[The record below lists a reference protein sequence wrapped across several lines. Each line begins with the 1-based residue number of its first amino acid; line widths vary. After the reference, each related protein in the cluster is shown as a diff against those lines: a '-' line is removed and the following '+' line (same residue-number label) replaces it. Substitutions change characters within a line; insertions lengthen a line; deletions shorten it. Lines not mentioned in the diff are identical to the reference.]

1 MRRADRLFRIIQVL
15 RRKRRPVTAQ
25 QIAEELEASPRTI
38 YRDIAQLM
46 ADRVPI
52 RGEAGIGYVLE
63 GGFDMPPLM
72 LTADEIEAAMLGAQ
86 WVMARGDAALA
97 RAASDLVA
105 KIGAVI
111 PDHLRPILVEPAGS
125 APPAMSGSVAD
136 VIDMGRLRTAIRA
149 QGKIRLVYRDEK
161 NAESVRIIWPIAVLY
176 WERVRL
182 IAAWCEMRKAF
193 RHFRTD
199 RITEYDFLE
208 ARYPTPRSKLKAQW
222 QKKCWGKKKVGER
235 PVICCTGKRL
245 GYSRNFSLSVIA

>member
-25 QIAEELEASPRTI
+25 EIAVEMEASPRTI

-72 LTADEIEAAMLGAQ
+72 LTPDEIEAAMLGAQ
-86 WVMARGDAALA
+86 WVMGRADPVLA

-105 KIGAVI
+105 KIGVVI
-111 PDHLRPILVEPAGS
+111 PEHLRPLLMEPALAAVS
-125 APPAMSGSVAD
+125 SRPPPPPDNIDVA
-136 VIDMGRLRTAIRA
+136 RLRTAIRA
-149 QGKIRLVYRDEK
+149 QGKIALIYRDEK
-161 NAESVRIIWPIAVLY
+161 EEETRRIIWPIALSY
-176 WERVRL
+176 WEAVRL
-182 IAAWCEMRKAF
+182 IVAWCELRNGF

-199 RITEYDFLE
+199 RVVGSEFLE
-208 ARYPTPRSKLKAQW
+208 ARYATPRAKLRAQW
-222 QKKCWGKKKVGER
+222 KKEMEESMER
-235 PVICCTGKRL
+235 RMRRAAKTAEPAAALIE
-245 GYSRNFSLSVIA
+245 

>member
-15 RRKRRPVTAQ
+15 RRKKRPVTAQ
-25 QIAEELEASPRTI
+25 EIAEELEASPRTI

-72 LTADEIEAAMLGAQ
+72 LTADEIEAVMLGAQ
-86 WVMARGDAALA
+86 WVMGRGDAALA

-111 PDHLRPILVEPAGS
+111 PEHLRPILVEPAGS
-125 APPAMSGSVAD
+125 APPVWDDAVAD
-136 VIDMGRLRTAIRA
+136 VIDMAKVRTAIRA
-149 QGKIRLVYRDEK
+149 QGKIRLLYRDEK
-161 NAESVRIIWPIAVLY
+161 GAETERVIWPIAVSY
-176 WERVRL
+176 WDRVRL
-182 IAAWCEMRKAF
+182 IVAWCELRKGF

-199 RITEYDFLE
+199 RIAAYEFLE
-208 ARYPTPRSKLKAQW
+208 SRYATPRARLKAQW
-222 QKKCWGKKKVGER
+222 QKE
-235 PVICCTGKRL
+235 
-245 GYSRNFSLSVIA
+245 LSQMQAGT

>member
-15 RRKRRPVTAQ
+15 RRRRRPVTANE
-25 QIAEELEASPRTI
+25 IAEELEASPRTI

-52 RGEAGIGYVLE
+52 RGEAGIGYVLD

-72 LTADEIEAAMLGAQ
+72 LTADEIEAVMLGAQ
-86 WVMARGDAALA
+86 WVMGRGDTALK

-111 PDHLRPILVEPAGS
+111 PEHLRPVLMEPAGS
-125 APPAMSGSVAD
+125 APPLLPDAPED
-136 VIDMGRLRTAIRA
+136 VIDMARVRTAIRT

-161 NAESVRIIWPIAVLY
+161 GVETARVIWPIAVSY

-182 IAAWCEMRKAF
+182 IVAWCELRRGF

-199 RITEYDFLE
+199 RIATYEFLE
-208 ARYPTPRSKLKAQW
+208 TRYPTPRAKLKVQW
-222 QKKCWGKKKVGER
+222 QKEWLAQQ
-235 PVICCTGKRL
+235 TT
-245 GYSRNFSLSVIA
+245 